1 MVPHC
6 HGLYHSLTHVV
17 ARQPRQLLRAGF
29 VNEVQEVVERHAQHV
44 VHAARVGASRR
55 RFAHWHRRAASHLKE
70 EAVSDTASEA
80 KKCQWGKQTKLI
92 EQQSIC
98 HAMPAAEY
106 GGKSLVASA

>member
-6 HGLYHSLTHVV
+6 HGLDHSLTDVV

-29 VNEVQEVVERHAQHV
+29 VNEVQDVVERYAQHV
-44 VHAARVGASRR
+44 VYVARVAASRR

-80 KKCQWGKQTKLI
+80 REKQTKLI

-98 HAMPAAEY
+98 HAMPAAEC
-106 GGKSLVASA
+106 GGRSLVASA